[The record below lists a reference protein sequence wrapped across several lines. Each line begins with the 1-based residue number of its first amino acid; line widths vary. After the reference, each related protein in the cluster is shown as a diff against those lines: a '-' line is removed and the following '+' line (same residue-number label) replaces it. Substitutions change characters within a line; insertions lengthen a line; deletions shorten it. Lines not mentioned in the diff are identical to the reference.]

1 MAIADQLTQLSQVK
15 TDIKQALIAKGV
27 DVTDVPFTGYGEKV
41 AELSGGGQTFVSVI
55 TSGNANTPTP
65 LIKECNC
72 ALNRVVWC
80 LYIQKGG
87 DDRSFYHYCRIS
99 TSTDNG
105 STYKE
110 AYYGSIQAV
119 NGAVSTGSFNPE
131 GMIYTHIKIEI
142 WNGTVYNCAGC
153 AIVYY
158 EKVAN

>member
-1 MAIADQLTQLSQVK
+1 MATVNELITELTGVK
-15 TDIKQALIAKGV
+15 ANIKNALIAKGV
-27 DVTDVPFTGYGEKV
+27 DMEGVPFRGYAEKIEEV
-41 AELSGGGQTFVSVI
+41 SNGGAFVSVV
-55 TSGNANTPTP
+55 TSGNSNNPTP

-72 ALNRVVWC
+72 ALNSVVWC
-80 LYIQKGG
+80 LYINKGG

-99 TSTDNG
+99 ASTDNG

-131 GMIYTHIKIEI
+131 GTIYTHVKIEI

-153 AIVYY
+153 AVVWNQ
-158 EKVAN
+158 K

>member
-1 MAIADQLTQLSQVK
+1 MTVQEKMAQLQAVK
-15 TDIKQALIAKGV
+15 SDIKQALIAKGV
-27 DVTDVPFTGYGEKV
+27 DMDAVPFTEYAGKV
-41 AELSGGGQTFVSVI
+41 SDAADGGQTIVSVI

-87 DDRSFYHYCRIS
+87 DDRSFYHYCRVS
-99 TSTDNG
+99 ASTDG
-105 STYKE
+105 GKSYKE
-110 AYYGSIQAV
+110 IYYGSIQAV
-119 NGAVSTGSFNPE
+119 NGAVSTGSFNSE
-131 GMIYTHIKIEI
+131 DTVYTHVKIEI

-158 EKVAN
+158 EKAV